1 MEIKITSRQT
11 VNASESL
18 RETIA
23 DELGKLEKFC
33 DKITS
38 CHVVLGS
45 ESMDKIK
52 TTEITMNVL
61 GAQIAASAKA
71 ENIGKA
77 IDEAIGKVE
86 RQLKKINEKA
96 KDHKA
101 PKAEITPEE

>member
-11 VNASESL
+11 VNASDSL
-18 RETIA
+18 RETITE
-23 DELGKLEKFC
+23 ELNKLEKFY

-52 TTEITMNVL
+52 TTEITMNIQ
-61 GAQIAASAKA
+61 GNQIAASAKA

-96 KDHKA
+96 KEHKA
-101 PKAEITPEE
+101 PKMEIGPEE

>member
-1 MEIKITSRQT
+1 MEIRITSRQT
-11 VNASESL
+11 VNASPSL
-18 RETIA
+18 QETITA
-23 DELGKLEKFC
+23 ELNKLEKFY

-52 TTEITMNVL
+52 TAEITMNVQGSQL
-61 GAQIAASAKA
+61 AASAKA

-77 IDEAIGKVE
+77 IDEAISKVE

-96 KDHKA
+96 KDHQA
-101 PKAEITPEE
+101 PKMEIDPEE

>member
-18 RETIA
+18 REIIA
-23 DELGKLEKFC
+23 DELNKLEKFY

-52 TTEITMNVL
+52 TTEITMNVQ
-61 GAQIAASAKA
+61 GGQIAASAKA

-86 RQLKKINEKA
+86 RQLKKINEKSKEHHA
-96 KDHKA
+96 SKM
-101 PKAEITPEE
+101 EIIPEE